1 MEQTEN
7 LWSSNYLIHISPICI
22 CVSDNYLTTENLF
35 YTNYLLAFFL
45 FLLFFI
51 ISLQLE
57 CRLFHLMPSNQ
68 PRIKIFAALILH
80 CLHCSAS
87 LIPIV
92 AGRNGAGGGGRQWME
107 MWYRIW
113 FRLISWAITRR
124 NIFHL
129 CMMYTFDFAG
139 GTTC

>member
-1 MEQTEN
+1 M
-7 LWSSNYLIHISPICI
+7 HISRICI

-45 FLLFFI
+45 FSLFFI
-51 ISLQLE
+51 ISLKLK
-57 CRLFHLMPSNQ
+57 CRLFHLAPSNW
-68 PRIKIFAALILH
+68 PPPIKILAALILH
-80 CLHCSAS
+80 CLGCSAS

-92 AGRNGAGGGGRQWME
+92 VVQPCGLVAVNGDEQNIWV
-107 MWYRIW
+107 WSRIW
-113 FRLISWAITRR
+113 FRSIGRAITRR

-139 GTTC
+139 ETTC